1 MLVVN
6 ILYCGALMLCRTW
19 HITHG
24 QQQMPSHNPTGQ
36 TLQTSHQPCFVD
48 DIFAALRE
56 SVEDD
61 SQLTNHSLALFGM
74 STVSNSLSALLE
86 ITKKTS
92 RGERNGLEFLHPTGV
107 LVAEE
112 DDRETLNLTFDLP
125 PSPLLKMS
133 PMLLLAFEHPFRG
146 EDMDVTFTSQ
156 SLQPNTQSAYISGE
170 TKYMLLTGKASD
182 TAFHQ
187 KWMISVET
195 NSPMKQTLKDALIG
209 GKSGSSISITPLL
222 LFSGGT
228 GTDSSAHATSMTFS
242 FLCELKRFLGDVLP
256 HDNPESPPLQLD
268 SLPSMPPLSLDIFSS
283 DTLLAA
289 LINSSSPTIFRFPRW
304 GSVSQWHPGQ
314 LAMSPTLVE
323 EVGQRLEQIELELM
337 DVFRLRED
345 GHRTKKRL
353 ERLQALG
360 AFPITQPA
368 AAETQY
374 RAFLLLKA
382 LQTVARVYSAQRGPR
397 ATRADPSNPVR
408 SSICGL
414 RSLTVSLERRLMG
427 PNTANINNCQGSC
440 AFPLTNANNHSV
452 LLHFY
457 IESGNVNERAPCCVP
472 VAYEPLEVVDLNEHG
487 TYLTIKPDVV
497 ATECGCR

>member
-1 MLVVN
+1 MLLLFRN
-6 ILYCGALMLCRTW
+6 
-19 HITHG
+19 
-24 QQQMPSHNPTGQ
+24 
-36 TLQTSHQPCFVD
+36 TSTFYIV
-48 DIFAALRE
+48 F
-56 SVEDD
+56 
-61 SQLTNHSLALFGM
+61 LFG
-74 STVSNSLSALLE
+74 SLSVLYTVHKIWIVL
-86 ITKKTS
+86 
-92 RGERNGLEFLHPTGV
+92 

-156 SLQPNTQSAYISGE
+156 SLQPNTQVKNEVLLYVILRSTCRFHVFSNLCCLQSAYISGE

-195 NSPMKQTLKDALIG
+195 NSPMSKCPMVSCLIFLFHIHARLTFSLIAEQTLKDALIG

-228 GTDSSAHATSMTFS
+228 GTDSRLFLPTCSLLRYSHVSGSAHATSMTFS

-368 AAETQY
+368 AGDTQY

>member
-1 MLVVN
+1 
-6 ILYCGALMLCRTW
+6 
-19 HITHG
+19 
-24 QQQMPSHNPTGQ
+24 
-36 TLQTSHQPCFVD
+36 
-48 DIFAALRE
+48 
-56 SVEDD
+56 
-61 SQLTNHSLALFGM
+61 
-74 STVSNSLSALLE
+74 
-86 ITKKTS
+86 
-92 RGERNGLEFLHPTGV
+92 
-107 LVAEE
+107 
-112 DDRETLNLTFDLP
+112 
-125 PSPLLKMS
+125 
-133 PMLLLAFEHPFRG
+133 MLLLFRNTS
-146 EDMDVTFTSQ
+146 TFYIVFLFVPNGLMSHFPVSYSCSSHIFSHCRTDAKRCPHWWKIGKFNQYNSTSQ
-156 SLQPNTQSAYISGE
+156 VVFAHMFPTEVFTKLLSG
-170 TKYMLLTGKASD
+170 
-182 TAFHQ
+182 FC
-187 KWMISVET
+187 
-195 NSPMKQTLKDALIG
+195 
-209 GKSGSSISITPLL
+209 
-222 LFSGGT
+222 
-228 GTDSSAHATSMTFS
+228 SAHATSMTFS